1 MVLFID
7 TSANQQ
13 GKLIAER
20 VSGKNSCERYEYI
33 ATANMNIAHCV
44 GCNFCW
50 LKTPGICVF
59 DDDYRQLLEKI
70 YSADKIWLISE
81 TRFGFIS
88 SQAKK
93 IVDRIMPLLTIYLTC
108 SGPYMRHVTRY
119 RHNPDWGVLYIG
131 DGDKALM
138 SDWCRRFT
146 SNLGTNSLGVY
157 DILQMEEAAL

>member
-13 GKLIAER
+13 GKPIAER
-20 VSGKNSCERYEYI
+20 ASRKNSGEKCEYI
-33 ATANMNIAHCV
+33 ATADMNIAHCV

-50 LKTPGICVF
+50 LKTPGVCVF
-59 DDDYRQLLEKI
+59 NDDYKQLLEKI
-70 YSADKIWLISE
+70 HSAEKIWLISE

-88 SQAKK
+88 FQAKK

-131 DGDKALM
+131 DGDKVLM
-138 SDWCRRFT
+138 SDWCSRFT
-146 SNLGTNSLGVY
+146 SNLGAKSLGVY
-157 DILQMEEAAL
+157 DILHVEEADL